1 MTFRRLGAE
10 RKYQHV
16 RVTPQL
22 ARIIALRLSGLT
34 PAEIAAQLG
43 LARSSVYTRLCMA
56 GVTGAALR
64 RAIATAVRN
73 HPDQPTLESQ

>member
-1 MTFRRLGAE
+1 MTFRRVGAE
-10 RKYQHV
+10 RKYRHD

-22 ARIIALRLSGLT
+22 SRIIEMRLSGLT
-34 PAEIAAQLG
+34 PGEIAAQLG

-56 GVTGAALR
+56 GITGKALR

-73 HPDQPTLESQ
+73 HPAEAVP